1 MKPAGGRRAERE
13 NGREGQAGNKAQD
26 GGEAKDSGE
35 APNGQGQGGKR
46 REDRE
51 GEENERKKRRM
62 RETLYLGAPPARS
75 PHHGRHEPYAT
86 EKKEQT
92 EHVEARGH
100 EGGRTTGANARTA
113 VGVLLH
119 AL

>member
-1 MKPAGGRRAERE
+1 MDVMKPAGGRRAERE
-13 NGREGQAGNKAQD
+13 NGREGQAGNEARD
-26 GGEAKDSGE
+26 GGGAKDSGE

-51 GEENERKKRRM
+51 GEETERKKRRM

-86 EKKEQT
+86 EKKNKQNT
-92 EHVEARGH
+92 LKRGDTRAGGPQAPTHARQ
-100 EGGRTTGANARTA
+100 
-113 VGVLLH
+113 
-119 AL
+119 